1 MSVGDKF
8 GGKTGDKSGSTF
20 GSAAYGGDNWSP
32 RLATHR
38 QEIGNIWADCGI
50 DSEWRALKSVLLHCP
65 GEELNAAQNDP
76 DKLQML
82 DVVDLGRARDEHAAM
97 VEAYR
102 SNGVAVHA
110 VEPDQ
115 PCPPNLMF
123 CADLLVMTPQGAI
136 LARPAS
142 TVRAGEE
149 RQVARRLA
157 ALGIPILATL
167 TGNACFEGADLMW
180 LDEKTAIIG
189 RGLRTNDAAIAQIAN
204 LLNALGIE
212 LIAVDMPFGSMHFMG
227 MLRIVDRDLAI
238 CWPRRTPHR
247 CVTLLRELGF
257 RVVFPDF
264 QDDQPS
270 YRGINF
276 VTLGPRR
283 ILMVAGLHSIQNEF
297 EKLGIECLS
306 CPTDELSA
314 AAGNVGCLTGV
325 LARDQKRDAI
335 SG

>member
-1 MSVGDKF
+1 MSANN
-8 GGKTGDKSGSTF
+8 KSTSSF

-32 RLATHR
+32 RLDTHQ
-38 QEIGNIWADCGI
+38 QELGKLWANCGI

-65 GEELNAAQNDP
+65 GEELNAVQGDP
-76 DKLQML
+76 DAVQML
-82 DVVDLGRARDEHAAM
+82 DVVDLERARDEHAAM
-97 VEAYR
+97 VAVYR
-102 SNGVAVHA
+102 AAGVEVHA
-110 VEPDQ
+110 VEPEL

-149 RQVARRLA
+149 RQVARKLA

-180 LDEKTAIIG
+180 LDEKTAMIG
-189 RGLRTNDAAIAQIAN
+189 RGLRTNDAAIEQIGS
-204 LLNALGIE
+204 LLTGLGIE
-212 LIAVDMPFGSMHFMG
+212 LVTVNIPFGSMHFMG

-247 CVTLLRELGF
+247 CVTRLRELGYQ
-257 RVVFPDF
+257 VVFPEF
-264 QDDQPS
+264 RDDQPS
-270 YRGINF
+270 YRAINF

-283 ILMVAGLHSIQNEF
+283 ILMVSGQNEFQAEF
-297 EKLGIECLS
+297 EKLGIECLTS
-306 CPTDELSA
+306 PTDELSR
-314 AAGNVGCLTGV
+314 AAGNIGCLTAV
-325 LARDQKRDAI
+325 LWREQQRDACDR
-335 SG
+335 

>member
-1 MSVGDKF
+1 MAGNHTKI
-8 GGKTGDKSGSTF
+8 GSSF

-32 RLATHR
+32 RLASHQ
-38 QEIGNIWADCGI
+38 QEIGTLWANCGI
-50 DSEWRALKSVLLHCP
+50 DSEWRRLRSVLVHCP
-65 GEELNAAQNDP
+65 GAELDAAQD
-76 DKLQML
+76 DHDAVQML
-82 DVVDLGRARDEHAAM
+82 GSVDLGRAAEEHAAM

-102 SNGVAVHA
+102 AAGVEVYH
-110 VEPDQ
+110 VEPDL
-115 PCPPNLMF
+115 PCQPNLMF
-123 CADLLVMTPQGAI
+123 CADLLAMTPQGAI

-167 TGNACFEGADLMW
+167 TGNAVFEGADLMW
-180 LDEKTAIIG
+180 LDETTAIIG
-189 RGLRTNDAAIAQIAN
+189 RGLRTNDAAIEQIGS
-204 LLNALGIE
+204 LLAALGVE

-247 CVTLLRELGF
+247 CVMLLRELGYD
-257 RVVFPDF
+257 VMFPDL
-264 QDDQPS
+264 QDDQGS

-283 ILMVAGLHSIQNEF
+283 ILMVAGLHKLQSEF
-297 EKLGIECLS
+297 EKLGIECLT
-306 CPTDELSA
+306 CPTDELSL
-314 AAGNVGCLTGV
+314 AAGNVGCLSGV
-325 LARDQKRDAI
+325 LWRDCLAAPQP
-335 SG
+335 G